1 MKKLTKINYEEIKKL
16 KSFHSVELKGNETF
30 DELLEIEKKEE
41 KKKMLKGTVICKAKN
56 CSNFLYK
63 NNSSSN
69 IEYCSECF

>member
-1 MKKLTKINYEEIKKL
+1 
-16 KSFHSVELKGNETF
+16 LKGNETF
-30 DELLEIEKKEE
+30 DELLEIEKREE